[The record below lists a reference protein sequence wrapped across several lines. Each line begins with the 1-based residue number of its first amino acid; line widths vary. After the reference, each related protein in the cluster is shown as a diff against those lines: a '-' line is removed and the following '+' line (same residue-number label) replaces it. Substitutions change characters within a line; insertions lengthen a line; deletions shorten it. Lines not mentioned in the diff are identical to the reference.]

1 MMDNV
6 SKATLGLEARRLR
19 KPANPEIM
27 CNPVLQ
33 AKIMNEAGVEL
44 NVLPG
49 LCVAHDTLA
58 VRFLEAPTHVLAVK
72 DRMPGNNPL
81 AALRSSC
88 SNYLKTPV

>member
-6 SKATLGLEARRLR
+6 SKATLGLEARRLH

-44 NVLPG
+44 HVLPG
-49 LCVAHDTLA
+49 LCIAHDTLA
-58 VRFLEAPTHVLAVK
+58 MRFLEAPTPVQAVK
-72 DRMPGNNPL
+72 NRMRGNNPL